1 MNSEL
6 RDKQKKRCLKRFFSS
21 FKYSFEGLIY
31 AYKFEQSMFIH
42 LSVLCFVVIAGIIL
56 QISLFE
62 WLICVILFGL
72 VIAAELFNTAIE
84 ATIDLISPL
93 RHPLAKIAK
102 DTAAAAVFVLAI
114 VSAISGLIIFLPK
127 VLAII

>member
-1 MNSEL
+1 
-6 RDKQKKRCLKRFFSS
+6 
-21 FKYSFEGLIY
+21 
-31 AYKFEQSMFIH
+31 MFIH

-114 VSAISGLIIFLPK
+114 VSAISGLIIFVPK